1 MPEIG
6 STISRFFN
14 EFWVFRGA
22 PPDVDFWG
30 RRQGRAPYIKSISI
44 LNITY
49 HIAYDLLYRLSL
61 LASLAS
67 GTAPT
72 HLWGARPD
80 LRRLRRQTAAHSVY
94 GMLSTAIG

>member
-1 MPEIG
+1 MRHRAARSAADPVVLG
-6 STISRFFN
+6 SAT
-14 EFWVFRGA
+14 E
-22 PPDVDFWG
+22 
-30 RRQGRAPYIKSISI
+30 RAPYIKSIAT

-61 LASLAS
+61 LASFAS

-80 LRRLRRQTAAHSVY
+80 LKAYATAADL
-94 GMLSTAIG
+94 LSTNIERF